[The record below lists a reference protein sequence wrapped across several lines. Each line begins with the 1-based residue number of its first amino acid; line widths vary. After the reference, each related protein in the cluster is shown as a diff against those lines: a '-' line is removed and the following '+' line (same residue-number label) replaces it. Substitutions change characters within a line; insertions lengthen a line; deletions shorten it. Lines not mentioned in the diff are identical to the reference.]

1 MIRIIR
7 ALPLALIVGLL
18 TASPSGFCQER
29 FNDVRQG
36 MADLLTAVKT
46 ASSVADLDSAGR
58 NLAAAGRA
66 WTEDVKPLILEG
78 VRTSD
83 QFQEYFD
90 RIPVVETGLA
100 ELAREIER
108 GDLQEVDL
116 RVNAIIWAISHHPRG
131 FDIPQPRYTAWD
143 WIFGLTIGIG
153 FCILAVVSGLYL
165 RRSYYR
171 RYSRPPAE
179 KRKG

>member
-1 MIRIIR
+1 MTRVIKT
-7 ALPLALIVGLL
+7 LPITLIVGLL
-18 TASPSGFCQER
+18 SASPPAFSQER

-36 MADLLTAVKT
+36 MADFLTAVKT
-46 ASSVADLDSAGR
+46 GAKTADFDSAEE
-58 NLAAAGRA
+58 NLSAAGKA

-90 RIPVVETGLA
+90 RIPEVEAGLA
-100 ELAREIER
+100 ELARGIER
-108 GDLQEVDL
+108 RDPLEVER
-116 RVNAIIWAISHHPRG
+116 RVNSVIWAISHHPRG

-143 WIFGLTIGIG
+143 WVFGLSIGIG

-171 RYSRPPAE
+171 RYSRSPAE
-179 KRKG
+179 KGKG

>member
-1 MIRIIR
+1 MTRVIKVLPI
-7 ALPLALIVGLL
+7 ALVVGLL
-18 TASPSGFCQER
+18 SASPSGFCQER

-36 MADLLTAVKT
+36 MADFLTAVKT
-46 ASSVADLDSAGR
+46 ASNTGDFDSAGK
-58 NLAAAGRA
+58 NLSAAGRA
-66 WTEDVKPLILEG
+66 WTEDVKPMILEG
-78 VRTSD
+78 VRTSE

-100 ELAREIER
+100 ELAREIEQ
-108 GDLQEVDL
+108 GDQREVEL

-143 WIFGLTIGIG
+143 WVFGLTIGIG
-153 FCILAVVSGLYL
+153 FCILAVLSGLYL

-171 RYSRPPAE
+171 RYSRLPSE
-179 KRKG
+179 KGKG